1 MKSTNCLFALIALL
15 MVQAVPADAQN
26 SSHDRFIA
34 RRYGSESNSDRRPS
48 FFSRT
53 NLSDEQ
59 LEKLVDRKNQYEKE
73 IAQDKALLRVDYRN
87 LFNMLTKPE
96 VNRKEAMKLHAD
108 LLQRKERISKS
119 KK

>member
-34 RRYGSESNSDRRPS
+34 RRYGSESNSDRRPA

-53 NLSDEQ
+53 NLSGEQ
-59 LEKLVDRKNQYEKE
+59 LEKLVDRKNQYE
-73 IAQDKALLRVDYRN
+73 RR
-87 LFNMLTKPE
+87 
-96 VNRKEAMKLHAD
+96 
-108 LLQRKERISKS
+108 
-119 KK
+119 